1 MSNNFQIP
9 DGFKLTSSDAV
20 EQLKNTDFLKLKD
33 LIPPPQTNIPKPDIP
48 VMKNQMV
55 EEQKKTNELVNQLQS
70 QLTSIQYENMKLNAQ
85 IEVLNHTIDSN
96 NEKIDELRTAN
107 SKLEVINQ
115 TLEKNNKH
123 YWLFTFIITFVVAFI
138 FYLLGFITPV

>member
-20 EQLKNTDFLKLKD
+20 EQFKNTDFSKLKD
-33 LIPPPQTNIPKPDIP
+33 LIPPPQINIHKPNIPI
-48 VMKNQMV
+48 MKNQMV
-55 EEQKKTNELVNQLQS
+55 EEQKKTNGLVNQLQS

-96 NEKIDELRTAN
+96 NEKMDELRTAN
-107 SKLEVINQ
+107 SKLEVVNQ
-115 TLEKNNKH
+115 TLIKNNKH
-123 YWLFTFIITFVVAFI
+123 YWLFTSIITIAGALVG
-138 FYLLGFITPV
+138 YLLGTYC